1 MVIAIILSYKIIK
14 TIDKTYS
21 MRQLLFVIF
30 MVLKLT
36 MMKLNSI
43 GLDANKSKTLS
54 NDLNLLLANFQRYY
68 QNLRGIHWNIKGK
81 RFFDLHVK
89 FEELYTDAN
98 LKVDLVAERI
108 LTLGGVPLHTFED
121 YISNS
126 KVPVGK
132 NISEDEAAIRLVVDS
147 LKELLVIE
155 RKILTA
161 SDDAN
166 DEGTNSMMSDF
177 ITEQEKIL
185 WMMKAWLDEAI

>member
-1 MVIAIILSYKIIK
+1 
-14 TIDKTYS
+14 
-21 MRQLLFVIF
+21 
-30 MVLKLT
+30 
-36 MMKLNSI
+36 MKLNSI
-43 GLDANKSKTLS
+43 GLDAEKSKTLS
-54 NDLNLLLANFQRYY
+54 KDLNVLLANFQRYY

-98 LKVDLVAERI
+98 LKVDMVAERI

-132 NISEDEAAIRLVVDS
+132 NITEDEAAIRLVVDS

-155 RKILTA
+155 RKILDA
-161 SDDAN
+161 SADAN

-177 ITEQEKIL
+177 IAEQEKIL
-185 WMMKAWLDEAI
+185 WMMKAWLGEAI